1 MNMNCGDRERIFADG
16 TAEEWHALE
25 QHAESCA
32 ECTEEIQAWK
42 SISFAAREL
51 HEEWPSPSLW
61 PRIARGLGER
71 QAAKPSHVQQWLAIL
86 RWQTLSWQTASVL
99 LLLVVLAG
107 SGAWLLLRKPVV
119 NPVIDRQ
126 GLLKDSAVAEVDR
139 AETAY
144 VRAIDKLAAQARP
157 QLADPSTPLLASYR
171 EKLLVLDS
179 AIADL
184 RAQTDQ
190 NPANAHL
197 RRELLAMYQE
207 KQDTLQQVLEE
218 KR

>member
-1 MNMNCGDRERIFADG
+1 MNCDDRDRIFADG
-16 TAEEWHALE
+16 TAEEWLSLE
-25 QHAESCA
+25 RHAESCA
-32 ECTEEIQAWK
+32 ECAQEIRTWRN
-42 SISFAAREL
+42 ISLAAREL
-51 HEEWPSPSLW
+51 HEEWQSLSLW
-61 PRIARGLGER
+61 PRIARALAEQ
-71 QAAKPSHVQQWLAIL
+71 QAAKPSRVQEWLRIL
-86 RWQTLSWQTASVL
+86 QLHTLSWQTAVAL
-99 LLLVVLAG
+99 LLLAVFAG
-107 SGAWLLLRKPVV
+107 SSAWLFLRKPVV
-119 NPVIDRQ
+119 NAVTDKRI
-126 GLLKDSAVAEVDR
+126 LLKDSAVEEVDR
-139 AETAY
+139 TQAAY
-144 VRAIDKLAAQARP
+144 VRAIDKLAAQAQPR
-157 QLADPSTPLLASYR
+157 LVDPTTPLLATYR